1 MKKAPFILA
10 TFALLVLTAA
20 TIDLNNLIAYAS
32 QTHPAYITKNNT
44 PNNNNITDKGATL
57 GRVLFYDKQLSVNN
71 TISCGSCHKQQFAF
85 GDTATLSVG
94 FNGGLTGRHSMRL
107 VNARFGNEKKFFW
120 DERATSLENQTTQP
134 IQNHVEM
141 GFSNT
146 NGDPGLDSL
155 IRKMQTI
162 PYYPQLFQFVYGSTQ
177 ITETKIQNALAQFI
191 RSIQSYDSKYD
202 AGRAQVANDNVDFPN
217 FTTEENEGKTLFM
230 TAPGGRN
237 GGAGCNGC
245 HSAPEFDIVTNTL
258 NNGIIEDALDS
269 TVLDLTNTRSPSL
282 RDVVNTNGIPN
293 GPFMHNGKVKSLL
306 QVINH
311 YNNIAAIPAN
321 TNLDPKLQ
329 RPGGQ
334 GQSLNLTTNQKN
346 ALVAFLRTLS
356 GSDIYTNARWSNP
369 FDANGNLTL
378 IPLTTGLGKTYAS
391 ASISVY
397 PNPATDYITMQL
409 PEGNFL
415 LTIYNMEGQLMK
427 QSIVT
432 NNQTELISDL
442 KNGLYIVNISGI
454 TTQQQ
459 FTRKLY
465 KSN

>member
-1 MKKAPFILA
+1 MKKVPLILA
-10 TFALLVLTAA
+10 TLVLLVLTAA
-20 TIDLNNLIAYAS
+20 TIDLNNLIAYGS

-44 PNNNNITDKGATL
+44 PGNNRISDKGATL

-71 TISCGSCHKQQFAF
+71 TIACGSCHQQQFAF

-107 VNARFGNEKKFFW
+107 VNARFGNETKFFW

-162 PYYPQLFQFVYGSTQ
+162 SYYPQLFQFVYGSTE

-202 AGRAQVANDNVDFPN
+202 AGRAQVSSDNIDFPN
-217 FTTEENEGKTLFM
+217 FTTEENEGKILFM
-230 TAPGGRN
+230 SAPAARN

-245 HSAPEFDIVTNTL
+245 HSAPEFDIVPNTL
-258 NNGIIEDALDS
+258 NNGIIEDATDT
-269 TVLDLTNTRSPSL
+269 TVFDLTNTRSPSL

-311 YNNIAAIPAN
+311 YNNIPAIPLN
-321 TNLDPKLQ
+321 TNLDPKLL

-334 GQSLNLTTNQKN
+334 GQSLNLTTDQKN
-346 ALVAFLRTLS
+346 ALIAFLRTLS
-356 GSDIYTNARWSNP
+356 GTDIYTNARWSNP

-378 IPLTTGLGKTYAS
+378 IPLTTGLGQTYAS
-391 ASISVY
+391 AGISVY
-397 PNPATDYITMQL
+397 PNPATECITLQL
-409 PEGNFL
+409 PEGDFL
-415 LTIYNMEGQLMK
+415 LSIYNMKGKLMK
-427 QSIVT
+427 QSTVS
-432 NNQTELISDL
+432 NNQTQLLSDL
-442 KNGLYIVNISGI
+442 TNGLYILNISGI
-454 TTQQQ
+454 TTPQQ
-459 FTRKLY
+459 FTQKLY